1 MINPSLPVM
10 FNGGAISSNLRKAL
24 EDPDNFYLNWAP
36 GPMGTRMFEYM
47 KNCILTDPTS
57 TKEEID
63 MWKSMKPLECS
74 YSGMDLTFN
83 SCVSFARD
91 SWSYS
96 QNVTPYPIKPKNFWD
111 CLNRERTERNTMA
124 NMLIFMIWSKF
135 AQTLVLIFWNV

>member
-1 MINPSLPVM
+1 MRNFLPYSSTI

-83 SCVSFARD
+83 SCKPFARD
-91 SWSYS
+91 
-96 QNVTPYPIKPKNFWD
+96 F
-111 CLNRERTERNTMA
+111 LLLERCIVRA
-124 NMLIFMIWSKF
+124 
-135 AQTLVLIFWNV
+135 